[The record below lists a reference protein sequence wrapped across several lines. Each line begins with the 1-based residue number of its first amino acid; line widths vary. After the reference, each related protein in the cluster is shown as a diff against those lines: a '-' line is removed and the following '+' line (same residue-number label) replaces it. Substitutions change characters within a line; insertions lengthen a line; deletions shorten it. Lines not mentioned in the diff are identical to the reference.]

1 MQESCRSAFGFE
13 DRIELFPSL
22 VDQHSIL
29 TIFAGANNIEYIDQD
44 RLSYHV
50 VSGTPVLQNT
60 C

>member
-13 DRIELFPSL
+13 DRIELFPCL

-29 TIFAGANNIEYIDQD
+29 TIFAGANNIDQD

-60 C
+60 G